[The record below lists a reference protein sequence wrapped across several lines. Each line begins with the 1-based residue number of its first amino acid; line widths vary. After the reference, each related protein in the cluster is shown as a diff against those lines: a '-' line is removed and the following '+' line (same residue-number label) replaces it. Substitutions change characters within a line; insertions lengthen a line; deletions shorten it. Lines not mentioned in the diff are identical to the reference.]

1 MADISQKQKAPL
13 PLRLA
18 TGFLS
23 LLLTLFFIWLLSFIL
38 NDIGDLPGPNYKAI
52 QQRNI
57 PEEKQSTANELSAQ
71 LTEIE
76 KQIERQ
82 QEIQNTLQQSMIN
95 SETALTKIADLQR
108 LSLEGGGKPSEVDQQ
123 AMENARSRFYAAQ
136 DDFES
141 ANESIVSLNS
151 ERHQLNQSIAAI
163 NKELRQF
170 QDKAQTEFNIERRS
184 HDLKVASLK
193 LALVVPL
200 LLLSAWLVRKKR
212 GSIYQPFNWA
222 ALVSA
227 FWMVWLVM
235 WDHFPRDFFK
245 YIAILATI
253 GILAAFLAWA
263 IRSSARPRK
272 ATLLN
277 RRREAYQ
284 NHRCPICNFPILRG
298 AFQQAVWTKRGP
310 KLHGEAFGQKK
321 SSRYSCPSCGEALFD
336 QCCDCNEVTQTLL
349 PYCSACGKETTTQ
362 KNQLADQI

>member
-1 MADISQKQKAPL
+1 VADNLQKQRAPL

-18 TGFLS
+18 TSFLS
-23 LLLTLFFIWLLSFIL
+23 LLLTLFFIWLLSFML
-38 NDIGDLPGPNYKAI
+38 NDIGDLPGPNYNAI

-57 PEEKQSTANELSAQ
+57 PEEKQSTANELSDQ

-76 KQIERQ
+76 KQIKRQ
-82 QEIQNTLQQSMIN
+82 QEIQKNLQQSMIN

-108 LSLEGGGKPSEVDQQ
+108 LSLERGGKPSEVDQQ

-141 ANESIVSLNS
+141 ANESIASLNS

-170 QDKAQTEFNIERRS
+170 QNIAQTEFNIEQRS

-200 LLLSAWLVRKKR
+200 LLLSAWRVRKKR

-222 ALVSA
+222 ALVST

-277 RRREAYQ
+277 RHREAYQ

-336 QCCDCNEVTQTLL
+336 QCYECNEVTQTLL
-349 PYCSACGKETTTQ
+349 PYCSACGKETATQ